1 MSGVKPWRRGNLLCV
16 VREMSRTGKK
26 PIAVPEGVEV
36 KISGDLVEVSGPLGR
51 LTQRLYPKIK
61 VTKKDGQILVER
73 LSNSK
78 YYRALHG
85 LARSLINNLIIG
97 VTKGFRKELIITGMG
112 YRAKLEGRMLNL
124 QLGYSHPV
132 KFPLPEGIE
141 IKVEKQTQIMVSG
154 IDKQLVGEVAAKI
167 RRFRPPEPY
176 KGKGI
181 RYVDEHIK
189 RKVGKAAAVSAGAP
203 KGGK

>member
-1 MSGVKPWRRGNLLCV
+1 
-16 VREMSRTGKK
+16 VREMSRIGKK

-36 KISGDLVEVSGPLGR
+36 KISSDLVEVTGPLGR
-51 LTQRLYPKIK
+51 LTQNLYPKIK
-61 VTKKDGQILVER
+61 VTKKDGQIFVER
-73 LSNSK
+73 LSNNK
-78 YYRALHG
+78 YYRSLHG

-112 YRAKLEGRMLNL
+112 YRAKLEGRVLNL

-167 RRFRPPEPY
+167 RKFRPPEPY

-181 RYVDEHIK
+181 RYIDEHIK

-203 KGGK
+203 TKGGK

>member
-1 MSGVKPWRRGNLLCV
+1 M
-16 VREMSRTGKK
+16 REMSRVGKK
-26 PIAVPEGVEV
+26 PIAVPDGVEV
-36 KISGDLVEVSGPLGR
+36 KISDDLVEVTGALGTLSQKR
-51 LTQRLYPKIK
+51 YPKIR
-61 VTKKDGQILVER
+61 VTKRNGQIFVER
-73 LSNSK
+73 LSDNKQCRS
-78 YYRALHG
+78 LHG
-85 LARSLINNLIIG
+85 LTRSLINNLIIG
-97 VTKGFRKELIITGMG
+97 VTKGFRKELIIIGTG
-112 YRAKLEGRMLNL
+112 YRAKLEGKVLNL

-141 IKVEKQTQIMVSG
+141 VKVEKQTQIVVSG

-181 RYVDEHIK
+181 RYIDEHIK
-189 RKVGKAAAVSAGAP
+189 RKVGKAAAVTGEAP

>member
-1 MSGVKPWRRGNLLCV
+1 M
-16 VREMSRTGKK
+16 REMSRIGKK

-36 KISGDLVEVSGPLGR
+36 KISSDLVEVTGPLGR
-51 LTQRLYPKIK
+51 LTQNLYPKIK
-61 VTKKDGQILVER
+61 VTKRDGQIFVER
-73 LSNSK
+73 LSDNK
-78 YYRALHG
+78 YYRSLHG

-112 YRAKLEGRMLNL
+112 YRAKLEGRVLNL

-132 KFPLPEGIE
+132 KFSLPEGIE

-181 RYVDEHIK
+181 RYIDEHIK
-189 RKVGKAAAVSAGAP
+189 RKVGKAAAVSAEAP
-203 KGGK
+203 TKGGK